1 MLVRLRR
8 DGLNAA
14 LPLAQF
20 GFVALALRIGSGWP
34 VLLALVLLLGSG
46 LYGWLRSLQHARL
59 ILDTPTARIASAAQG
74 YAELR
79 GRGQPL
85 QGTPLLSPLNGL
97 PVLWYR
103 VLTERRDRDGKWRH
117 DHVHQSD
124 ASFLVVDDSGECAV
138 DPDGA
143 EMLVQRRD
151 VVVQGEMRHT
161 QWSLLRHD
169 PVYVLGEFHTLGSVT
184 PEFDA
189 SAQVRALLAAWKQD
203 RPALLARFDLDGDGQ
218 IDLREWELARA
229 QARREVRQQR
239 DAALNAAEAHVM
251 RRPADGRL
259 YLISDLDP
267 ARIARRYR
275 LWSAF
280 HVVVVLGAAAAL
292 AWLPEGSGGS

>member
-14 LPLAQF
+14 LPVLQF
-20 GFVALALRIGSGWP
+20 GLVAYALHTGTGWPAVIALAL
-34 VLLALVLLLGSG
+34 LLATG

-74 YAELR
+74 YTELR
-79 GRGQPL
+79 GRGRPL

-103 VLTERRDRDGKWRH
+103 LVTERRDSNGKWRRERK
-117 DHVHQSD
+117 QESD
-124 ASFLVVDDSGECAV
+124 ASFLLADDSGECAV
-138 DPDGA
+138 DPEGS
-143 EMLVQRRD
+143 EMLVHRRE
-151 VVVQGEMRHT
+151 VTVQGEHRYT
-161 QWSLLRHD
+161 QWVLLEHD
-169 PVYVLGEFHTLGSVT
+169 PVYVLGDFRTLGSIE
-184 PEFDA
+184 PGFDQ
-189 SAQVRALLAAWKQD
+189 SAQVRELLAGWKAD
-203 RPALLARFDLDGDGQ
+203 RATLLARFDLDGDGE

-229 QARREVRQQR
+229 QARREVRRQR
-239 DAALNAAEAHVM
+239 DAALAAAEAHVM

-267 ARIARRYR
+267 ARIAHRYQ

-280 HVVVVLGAAAAL
+280 HLLVFLGAAAAIGWFRQIG
-292 AWLPEGSGGS
+292 AV

>member
-8 DGLNAA
+8 DGLNTA

-20 GFVALALRIGSGWP
+20 GLAALALRTGAGWP
-34 VLLALVLLLGSG
+34 ALLALALLLAAG

-74 YAELR
+74 YGELR

-85 QGTPLLSPLNGL
+85 QGTPLLSPLDGL

-103 VLTERRDRDGKWRH
+103 LLTERRERDGKWRH
-117 DHVHQSD
+117 ERVHESD

-151 VVVQGEMRHT
+151 VVVQGELRHT

-189 SAQVRALLAAWKQD
+189 AAQVRDLLAAWKRD

-218 IDLREWELARA
+218 IDVREWELARA

-239 DAALNAAEAHVM
+239 DAALSAAEVHLM

-267 ARIARRYR
+267 ALIARRYR
-275 LWSAF
+275 WWSAF

-292 AWLPEGSGGS
+292 AWFGQQD

>member
-14 LPLAQF
+14 LPLAQLGLAAF
-20 GFVALALRIGSGWP
+20 ALHTGAGWP
-34 VLLALVLLLGSG
+34 ALFALVLLLASG
-46 LYGWLRSLQHARL
+46 LYGWMRSLQHARL

-85 QGTPLLSPLNGL
+85 QGTPLLSPLDGL

-103 VLTERRDRDGKWRH
+103 LLTERRDRDGNWRH
-117 DHVHQSD
+117 ERLQQSD
-124 ASFLVVDDSGECAV
+124 ASFLVVDGSGECAV
-138 DPDGA
+138 DPEGA

-151 VVVQGEMRHT
+151 VTVRGDLRHT

-169 PVYVLGEFHTLGSVT
+169 PVYVLGEFRTLGSVE

-189 SAQVRALLAAWKQD
+189 AAQVRELLAEWKKD

-239 DAALNAAEAHVM
+239 DAVLTAAEAHVM

-275 LWSAF
+275 RWSAF
-280 HVVVVLGAAAAL
+280 HVAVVLGAAAAL
-292 AWLPEGSGGS
+292 AWLGRMNGG